1 MNIIIWVVVGGLM
14 GWQANVLM
22 RADGREVILLNVAVG
37 IAGALLGG
45 WFFGPLVGVST
56 RDQSDFSIAGLLVSL
71 VGAVILLT
79 VVNLVRRGAVR

>member
-1 MNIIIWVVVGGLM
+1 MNIIIWVVVGGLI

-22 RADGREVILLNVAVG
+22 RADGQVILLNVAVG

-45 WFFGPLVGVST
+45 WFFGPLVGVSIL
-56 RDQSDFSIAGLLVSL
+56 DQSDFSIAGLLVSL

-79 VVNLVRRGAVR
+79 IVNFVRRRAVR